1 MGPRMG
7 AEAPSHPKPENQKIT
22 ACGEC
27 LEERQAAPHNP
38 GLLGEGLRPQGL
50 PAPEGPLAQGVAR
63 LSWVFGQLGNS
74 SKH

>member
-1 MGPRMG
+1 MG

-38 GLLGEGLRPQGL
+38 GLLGEGLRQGRVL
-50 PAPEGPLAQGVAR
+50 PTSQEPK
-63 LSWVFGQLGNS
+63 GN
-74 SKH
+74 